1 MLFVLT
7 ANWIGQEENVRVVI
21 EADTKEDALN
31 AAVMFY
37 PGIHVLQCFKVHSM
51 IEQRGM

>member
-21 EADTKEDALN
+21 EADTKEEALN
-31 AAVMFY
+31 VAVMFY
-37 PGIHVLQCFKVHSM
+37 PGIHVLQCFEVHSM
-51 IEQRGM
+51 VQYRSI